1 MKMIQIR
8 GDQVMLVTKTTRRP
22 IQEVAGDHLEQQTQ
36 GLPLMVQRAVALQG
50 AFAII
55 LMEPYHA
62 VTYRT
67 TYW

>member
-1 MKMIQIR
+1 MEMIQIR
-8 GDQVMLVTKTTRRP
+8 GDQVILATKTTRRP
-22 IQEVAGDHLEQQTQ
+22 IQEVAGNHLGQQTQ
-36 GLPLMVQRAVALQG
+36 GLQLMVQRATAPQE
-50 AFAII
+50 AYATI

>member
-1 MKMIQIR
+1 MKMIQTR
-8 GDQVMLVTKTTRRP
+8 GDQAMLATKTTRRP

-36 GLPLMVQRAVALQG
+36 SLPLMVQRATALQE
-50 AFAII
+50 AYAII
-55 LMEPYHA
+55 LMEQYHA